1 MLQDMFPLRSG
12 VPDGVEL
19 LLKINVTVAATTWL
33 LDTDRLQP
41 GVVSGPAAV
50 TPGGLNVF
58 AATGIASIQ
67 IPTGYK
73 VRHARVSVS
82 APTTTVADQRSA
94 DWTFSTALELA
105 GAFGIAITDRAVPAL
120 ANPVVNSVI
129 WAALTLETV

>member
-1 MLQDMFPLRSG
+1 MLQDMFPLRSNI
-12 VPDGVEL
+12 PDGVEL
-19 LLKINVTVAATTWL
+19 LLKINVTVAASTWL
-33 LDTDRLQP
+33 LETDRLHP

-58 AATGIASIQ
+58 AATGVASIQ

-73 VRHARVSVS
+73 VKNARVTVA
-82 APTTTVADQRSA
+82 APTAVAADQRSA
-94 DWTFSTALELA
+94 DWTWSAAQELS

-129 WAALTLETV
+129 WAALTLETI